1 MKSNKIS
8 TVSLSLVASAVVSA
22 LALPAQ
28 AAENRAQRYTPGLGG
43 TDMTTMLVP
52 GWYGQVAM
60 IHYHATKLKD
70 QNGDSPVLTSGSV
83 PGSTV
88 AAAAADATQ
97 KNVYASV
104 FQLSGNAALAQA
116 QSQGAAAAVN
126 AALAG
131 NGLQYKTTINSFR
144 ADAYIALPRLTYIS
158 GEEFLGAHV
167 GFTTM
172 LPIVR
177 RQTSLAGVT
186 TFTDQSAAI
195 NAAVTQT
202 TGSAALGAGV
212 ASGVTSGIQSSVNSK
227 VNSQLAAKNGS
238 AGAWGDLEFAPVLN
252 WEIGDHQTATFTP
265 TLIVPTGKYDKNAAT
280 NSGFGKFYTFRPSFQ
295 YGFIGD
301 GWDVGARM
309 VLSFNTKNK
318 DTNYKSGTMFN
329 VDFAAMKFVTEDLR
343 VGLQGYVV
351 NQLTKDS
358 SDDATVQ
365 AAIDAADGA
374 KMRAYAAGP
383 ALGWIVNGGEM
394 VVEGKLLK
402 EFGARNRSEGTTY
415 MLMLSKPFGL

>member
-8 TVSLSLVASAVVSA
+8 TISVSLVASAVVSA

-43 TDMTTMLVP
+43 TDMTTMLTP
-52 GWYGQVAM
+52 GWYGQLAM

-70 QNGDSPVLTSGSV
+70 HNGDSPVLVSGSV

-88 AAAAADATQ
+88 ATAAAGATQ
-97 KNVYASV
+97 QNVYANLL
-104 FQLSGNAALAQA
+104 QLTGNAALAQA
-116 QSQGAAAAVN
+116 QSQIAATAVG

-131 NGLQYKTTINSFR
+131 NGLQYKTAIKNFR
-144 ADAYIALPRLTYIS
+144 ADAYIALPRVTYIS
-158 GEEFLGAHV
+158 GEKFLGAHV
-167 GFTTM
+167 GFTAM

-195 NAAVTQT
+195 SAAVTQA
-202 TGSAALGAGV
+202 TGSATLGAGV
-212 ASGVTSGIQSSVNSK
+212 ASGVTSSIRSTVNSSVNT
-227 VNSQLAAKNGS
+227 QLDARNGS

-265 TLIVPTGKYDKNAAT
+265 TLIVPTGKYDKNDAT
-280 NSGFGKFYTFRPSFQ
+280 NAGFGKFYTFRPSFQ

-318 DTNYKSGTMFN
+318 DTNYKSGTMLN

-343 VGLQGYVV
+343 LGLQGYVV

-374 KMRAYAAGP
+374 KMRAYAVGP

-394 VVEGKLLK
+394 MVEGKLLK

>member
-1 MKSNKIS
+1 MKFNKVS
-8 TVSLSLVASAVVSA
+8 TIHVSLVASAVIAA
-22 LALPAQ
+22 LASLSLSAH

-70 QNGDSPVLTSGSV
+70 QNGDSPTLTSGSV
-83 PGSTV
+83 SADLV
-88 AAAAADATQ
+88 A
-97 KNVYASV
+97 
-104 FQLSGNAALAQA
+104 
-116 QSQGAAAAVN
+116 GAAAQAAAGAVLKSGGS
-126 AALAG
+126 ALAAQTVAG
-131 NGLQYKTTINSFR
+131 NALVAVKGQLAGTGLGYQTTVDGFR
-144 ADAYIALPRLTYIS
+144 ADAYVALPRVTYIS
-158 GEEFLGAHV
+158 GTQFLGAHV
-167 GFTTM
+167 GFTAM

-177 RQTSLAGVT
+177 RQTALSGVT
-186 TFTDQSAAI
+186 TFTDRSAAI
-195 NAAVTQT
+195 NAGLLQASGGNTALASGATAAAVSGLQSNVSGQVNTQ
-202 TGSAALGAGV
+202 LGAR
-212 ASGVTSGIQSSVNSK
+212 T
-227 VNSQLAAKNGS
+227 GS
-238 AGAWGDLEFAPVLN
+238 AGAWGDLEFAPLLN
-252 WEIGDHQTATFTP
+252 WEIGDHQTATLTP
-265 TLIVPTGKYDKNAAT
+265 TLIVPTGKYDKNSAV

-318 DTNYKSGTMFN
+318 DTHYKSGTMFN
-329 VDFAAMKFVTEDLR
+329 VDFAAMKFVTEDVRL
-343 VGLQGYVV
+343 GLQGYVV

-358 SDDATVQ
+358 SDDANVQ

>member
-1 MKSNKIS
+1 
-8 TVSLSLVASAVVSA
+8 
-22 LALPAQ
+22 
-28 AAENRAQRYTPGLGG
+28 
-43 TDMTTMLVP
+43 MLTP

-70 QNGDSPVLTSGSV
+70 KNGDDTSALSSGTVLGTSRAEFVAANV
-83 PGSTV
+83 PGPAQPTV
-88 AAAAADATQ
+88 TGG
-97 KNVYASV
+97 
-104 FQLSGNAALAQA
+104 LT
-116 QSQGAAAAVN
+116 
-126 AALAG
+126 LAG
-131 NGLQYKTTINSFR
+131 YNGIGYSTKLNNFR
-144 ADAYIALPRLTYIS
+144 ADAYVALPRVTYITANK
-158 GEEFLGAHV
+158 FLGAHV
-167 GFTTM
+167 GFTAM
-172 LPIVR
+172 VPLVR
-177 RQTSLAGVT
+177 RQTAISALTTLNSSDVAKLGSVVGAPTAAGVQAKAQAGVNANT
-186 TFTDQSAAI
+186 T
-195 NAAVTQT
+195 
-202 TGSAALGAGV
+202 ALGDKQSDSHAG
-212 ASGVTSGIQSSVNSK
+212 
-227 VNSQLAAKNGS
+227 L
-238 AGAWGDLEFAPVLN
+238 GDLEFAPLLN
-252 WEIGDHQTATFTP
+252 WEIGDHQTATLTP
-265 TLIVPTGKYDKNAAT
+265 TLIVPTGQYDKNRAT
-280 NSGFGKFYTFRPSFQ
+280 NPGFGKFYTFRPSFQ

-343 VGLQGYVV
+343 LGVQGYVV

-358 SDDATVQ
+358 SDDVNVQ

>member
-1 MKSNKIS
+1 
-8 TVSLSLVASAVVSA
+8 
-22 LALPAQ
+22 
-28 AAENRAQRYTPGLGG
+28 
-43 TDMTTMLVP
+43 
-52 GWYGQVAM
+52 
-60 IHYHATKLKD
+60 
-70 QNGDSPVLTSGSV
+70 
-83 PGSTV
+83 
-88 AAAAADATQ
+88 
-97 KNVYASV
+97 
-104 FQLSGNAALAQA
+104 
-116 QSQGAAAAVN
+116 
-126 AALAG
+126 
-131 NGLQYKTTINSFR
+131 
-144 ADAYIALPRLTYIS
+144 
-158 GEEFLGAHV
+158 
-167 GFTTM
+167 
-172 LPIVR
+172 
-177 RQTSLAGVT
+177 
-186 TFTDQSAAI
+186 
-195 NAAVTQT
+195 
-202 TGSAALGAGV
+202 
-212 ASGVTSGIQSSVNSK
+212 
-227 VNSQLAAKNGS
+227 
-238 AGAWGDLEFAPVLN
+238 
-252 WEIGDHQTATFTP
+252 
-265 TLIVPTGKYDKNAAT
+265 LILPTGKYDKNSAV

-343 VGLQGYVV
+343 LGVQGYVV

-358 SDDATVQ
+358 SDDVNVQ

>member
-1 MKSNKIS
+1 MKSNKVS
-8 TVSLSLVASAVVSA
+8 TIHVSLVAGAVIAALSSLSLSAH
-22 LALPAQ
+22 

-52 GWYGQVAM
+52 GWYGQLAM

-70 QNGDSPVLTSGSV
+70 QNGDSPTLTSGSV
-83 PGSTV
+83 SADLV
-88 AAAAADATQ
+88 A
-97 KNVYASV
+97 
-104 FQLSGNAALAQA
+104 
-116 QSQGAAAAVN
+116 GAAAQAAAGAVLKSGGS
-126 AALAG
+126 ALAAQTVAG
-131 NGLQYKTTINSFR
+131 NALVAVKGQLAGTGLGYQTTVDGFR
-144 ADAYIALPRLTYIS
+144 ADAYVALPRVTYIS
-158 GEEFLGAHV
+158 GTQFLGAHV
-167 GFTTM
+167 GFTAM

-177 RQTSLAGVT
+177 RQTALSGVT
-186 TFTDQSAAI
+186 TFTDRSAAI
-195 NAAVTQT
+195 NAGLLQ
-202 TGSAALGAGV
+202 
-212 ASGVTSGIQSSVNSK
+212 ASGGNTALASGAT
-227 VNSQLAAKNGS
+227 AA
-238 AGAWGDLEFAPVLN
+238 
-252 WEIGDHQTATFTP
+252 ATFTP
-265 TLIVPTGKYDKNAAT
+265 TLIVPTGKYDKNSAV

-329 VDFAAMKFVTEDLR
+329 VDFAAMKFVTEDVRL
-343 VGLQGYVV
+343 GLQGYVV

-358 SDDATVQ
+358 SDDANVQ

>member
-1 MKSNKIS
+1 MKSNK
-8 TVSLSLVASAVVSA
+8 VSSIHVSLVAGAVIAA
-22 LALPAQ
+22 LASVSAQ

-70 QNGDSPVLTSGSV
+70 QSGDSPTLASGTV

-88 AAAAADATQ
+88 AGAAAKATLAQTGSAAAAGAVAT
-97 KNVYASV
+97 
-104 FQLSGNAALAQA
+104 
-116 QSQGAAAAVN
+116 
-126 AALAG
+126 ALAG
-131 NGLQYKTTINSFR
+131 NGIQYKTTVDGFR
-144 ADAYIALPRLTYIS
+144 ADAYVALPRLTYIS
-158 GEEFLGAHV
+158 GTQFLGAHV

-172 LPIVR
+172 LPLVR
-177 RQTSLAGVT
+177 RQTALSGQT

-195 NAAVTQT
+195 SQT
-202 TGSAALGAGV
+202 VSNVTGSAALGAGV
-212 ASGVTSGIQSSVNSK
+212 ASGVTSAVRTSVNGQ
-227 VNSQLAAKNGS
+227 VNSQLAARTGS
-238 AGAWGDLEFAPVLN
+238 AGAWGDLEFAPLLN
-252 WEIGDHQTATFTP
+252 WEIGDHQTATLTP
-265 TLIVPTGKYDKNAAT
+265 TLILPTGKYDKNSAV

-295 YGFIGD
+295 YGYIGD

-329 VDFAAMKFVTEDLR
+329 LDFAAMKFVTEDLR
-343 VGLQGYVV
+343 LGLQGYVV

-358 SDDATVQ
+358 SDDANVQ

>member
-8 TVSLSLVASAVVSA
+8 PVSLSLVASAIVSA

-60 IHYHATKLKD
+60 IHYHANKLKD
-70 QNGDSPVLTSGSV
+70 KNGDDTSTIASGTV
-83 PGSTV
+83 PGTSRAEFV
-88 AAAAADATQ
+88 AANVPSVAQPTVTAGLTAAG
-97 KNVYASV
+97 Y
-104 FQLSGNAALAQA
+104 
-116 QSQGAAAAVN
+116 
-126 AALAG
+126 
-131 NGLQYKTTINSFR
+131 NGIGYTTRINNFR
-144 ADAYIALPRLTYIS
+144 ADAYVALPRVTYITANK
-158 GEEFLGAHV
+158 FLGAHV
-167 GFTTM
+167 GFTAM
-172 LPIVR
+172 VPLVR
-177 RQTSLAGVT
+177 RQTAISALTTLNSGDVAKLGAVVGAPTAAAAQAKAQAGVNAST
-186 TFTDQSAAI
+186 T
-195 NAAVTQT
+195 
-202 TGSAALGAGV
+202 ALGDKQSDSHAG
-212 ASGVTSGIQSSVNSK
+212 
-227 VNSQLAAKNGS
+227 L
-238 AGAWGDLEFAPVLN
+238 GDLEFAPLLN

-265 TLIVPTGKYDKNAAT
+265 TLIVPTGQYDKNRAT
-280 NSGFGKFYTFRPSFQ
+280 NPGFGKFYTFRPSFQ

-358 SDDATVQ
+358 SDDANVQ
-365 AAIDAADGA
+365 AAIDAADGT